1 MCETTFMAKVVGKF
15 SILSVV
21 SGQKLDL
28 VRIYQNYWEKLKK
41 TVSIY
46 STPVFD

>member
-1 MCETTFMAKVVGKF
+1 MTKVVCEF

-21 SGQKLDL
+21 SGQKLDI

-41 TVSIY
+41 NCKYLLNAS
-46 STPVFD
+46 F